1 MSSFFYSILY
11 ICIYIYFCVYNSIYV
26 QTHKKAENILPYNKD
41 EDGGN
46 SRLTK
51 GIFGGNGTL
60 KLDCGVSCT
69 IQKFY

>member
-1 MSSFFYSILY
+1 MY
-11 ICIYIYFCVYNSIYV
+11 IYIPCVYNSIYV

-51 GIFGGNGTL
+51 GIFWGNENVF

-69 IQKFY
+69 ILKFY